1 MKDFGNYTRIIDTQ
15 AQYELDYINKN
26 NIDSTNMY
34 RFQIDL
40 FNQLVNDRRFE
51 EAYEYGKKFK
61 RTDPKENANYNMS
74 LYSLRQNGRKES
86 YFYSQLQH
94 DSDMMHQ
101 SEFYRNVF
109 VNNGLNTLVGRESM
123 EDNPYAKQFIDAK
136 RRIGSELDAQG
147 NITKEATKL
156 SVTFK
161 PKGSSWFLTDWITGT
176 DEDIDYLELFYN
188 QSGLNEQ
195 QLKANGIAISKKDG
209 NTTITFE
216 KSSPIANQILYG
228 LDFEESYHS
237 SESKG
242 LFGNVV
248 ALKQFIADNAPVII
262 PYDIDGNKIEYK
274 YMTNESKARQIIY
287 LDNLRNFKTMIDDA
301 KHTNTKAEEFVS
313 KEDGYYKGF
322 AIAIPE
328 EELKN
333 NGIDQA
339 LHILEPSDMEIYSNA
354 YNEEDITALMPI
366 QQTSEEDND
375 NNNKVAILEY
385 VKANA
390 DRAHFAYASYGDKT
404 GILISVEPYKLTDTE
419 AQSLSKD
426 MNVADA
432 YKGREIRVFIPGLGT
447 EAAERAINNNSEIR
461 AQRESNDMQKY
472 GYNYTLYN
480 NRTIAYD
487 GNGSYIYQD
496 DYTKIPQDDAINLIH
511 KTQLIEDSEFLKYE
525 HINKDNKIYNYS
537 AFDNHAKAYAISAAM
552 SLHPDILKEEYSNNS
567 IIFVDK
573 QGNKIT
579 IKDIF
584 NKRGLGSAI
593 LDKYAQSMDYKTLEF
608 YKDCF
613 DVYMAMINDVNNYK

>member
-1 MKDFGNYTRIIDTQ
+1 MKNFGNYSRINDNQ
-15 AQYELDYINKN
+15 SQYELDYIRKN
-26 NIDSTNMY
+26 NIDSTNVY
-34 RFQIDL
+34 AFQPEL
-40 FNQLVNDRRFE
+40 FQQLVNDRRFE

-61 RTDPKENANYNMS
+61 RTDPKENVNYNMS
-74 LYSLRQNGRKES
+74 LYSLRQDGRKES

-94 DSDMMHQ
+94 NPDMMHQ

-109 VNNGLNTLVGRESM
+109 VNNGLSTLVDRESI
-123 EDNPYAKQFIDAK
+123 EDNPYAKKFIDAK

-147 NITKEATKL
+147 NIAKEATKL

-161 PKGSSWFLTDWITGT
+161 PKGSSWALTDWLTGT
-176 DEDIDYLELFYN
+176 DEDVDYLETFYS

-195 QLKANGIAISKKDG
+195 QLKANGVAISKSDG

-216 KSSPIANQILYG
+216 KSSPIANKILYG
-228 LDFEESYHS
+228 LDFKDAYDISAPYTSFSVGTSYKPSLNYVLADTAPIVKAYDINGDVINFNH
-237 SESKG
+237 ESK
-242 LFGNVV
+242 V
-248 ALKQFIADNAPVII
+248 
-262 PYDIDGNKIEYK
+262 KI
-274 YMTNESKARQIIY
+274 
-287 LDNLRNFKTMIDDA
+287 LDNLRNFRTMITDA
-301 KHTNTKAEEFVS
+301 EHTNTKAEEFVS

-339 LHILEPSDMEIYSNA
+339 LHILEPTDMEIYSNA
-354 YNEEDITALMPI
+354 YNEEDITALMPV
-366 QQTSEEDND
+366 QQTSEKDKK
-375 NNNKVAILEY
+375 NNNKVALLEY

-390 DRAHFAYASYGDKT
+390 DRAHFAYANYGDKT

-419 AQSLSKD
+419 AQNLSKD

-432 YKGREIRVFIPGLGT
+432 YKGREIRVFIPGLGS

-472 GYNYTLYN
+472 GHNYTLYN
-480 NRTIAYD
+480 NRTITYG

-496 DYTKIPQDDAINLIH
+496 DYTKISQDDAIDLIH

-525 HINKDNKIYNYS
+525 YVNKDNKIYDYS
-537 AFDNHAKAYAISAAM
+537 AFDNHAKEYAISAAM
-552 SLHPDILKEEYSNNS
+552 SLHPDILKEEYSNNG

-573 QGNKIT
+573 QGNRIT

-584 NKRGLGSAI
+584 SKRGLGSAV
-593 LDKYAQSMDYKTLEF
+593 LDKYAQSMDNKTLEF
-608 YKDCF
+608 YKDCY
-613 DVYMAMINDVNNYK
+613 DVYMAMINDANNYK

>member
-1 MKDFGNYTRIIDTQ
+1 MKNFGNYTRIIDTQ
-15 AQYELDYINKN
+15 EQYEVDYIRKN

-34 RFQIDL
+34 RFQLEL

-86 YFYSQLQH
+86 HFYSQLQH
-94 DSDMMHQ
+94 DPDMMHQ

-109 VNNGLNTLVGRESM
+109 VNNGLSTLVGRESI

-161 PKGSSWFLTDWITGT
+161 PKGSSWFLTDLLTGT

-228 LDFEESYHS
+228 LDFQDAYKIRSSRSYLPALNLADTAPIIESYDINGD
-237 SESKG
+237 KI
-242 LFGNVV
+242 LV
-248 ALKQFIADNAPVII
+248 
-262 PYDIDGNKIEYK
+262 PYDKSKRTEYGAK
-274 YMTNESKARQIIY
+274 VYQLNDLS
-287 LDNLRNFKTMIDDA
+287 NFKTMIDDA
-301 KHTNTKAEEFVS
+301 KNTNTKAEEFAS

-322 AIAIPE
+322 AIAIPAE
-328 EELKN
+328 EVKN
-333 NGIDQA
+333 NGIDEA
-339 LHILEPSDMEIYSNA
+339 LHILDPTDMEIYSNA

-366 QQTSEEDND
+366 QQLSEEDND

-390 DRAHFAYASYGDKT
+390 DRAHFAYANYGDKT
-404 GILISVEPYKLTDTE
+404 GMLISVEPYKLTNED
-419 AQSLSKD
+419 AKGLSND
-426 MNVADA
+426 MDVKDA

-525 HINKDNKIYNYS
+525 HINKDNKIYDYS
-537 AFDNHAKAYAISAAM
+537 AFDNHAKEYAISAAM
-552 SLHPDILKEEYSNNS
+552 SLHPDILKERYSNDG

-573 QGNKIT
+573 QGNRIT
-579 IKDIF
+579 IEDIF
-584 NKRGLGSAI
+584 NKRGLGSAV

-608 YKDCF
+608 YKDCY
-613 DVYMAMINDVNNYK
+613 DVYMAMINDANNYK